1 MLKPSPFLA
10 LLVFT
15 ISMRCGSALA
25 DRACPEGPAPQ
36 ARAVVAVV
44 APAPADPVA
53 YRLAAARHIYEAY
66 PGCVLHG
73 KLPRVISAAVLVN
86 LAVDKDGSV
95 RHIRFLRVPPEM
107 PTASTTIR
115 RMIDRISPFPTSSAV
130 GTELIA
136 FNEVWV
142 FDEEGRF
149 QLGALTEGPME

>member
-1 MLKPSPFLA
+1 MISLCGESAFADSTCAGRLSAQA
-10 LLVFT
+10 L
-15 ISMRCGSALA
+15 
-25 DRACPEGPAPQ
+25 
-36 ARAVVAVV
+36 AVVAST
-44 APAPADPVA
+44 PADPVA

-66 PGCVLHG
+66 PGCVLRG

-86 LAVDKDGSV
+86 VSVDKDGRV
-95 RHIRFLRVPPEM
+95 HEIRFVRLPPEM

-136 FNEVWV
+136 FNEVWM

-149 QLGALTEGPME
+149 QLGALTEGPIE